1 MFGLVYR
8 FSLSL
13 ALFFSSFF
21 WASSFH
27 DLDKQVVL
35 SRDTDV
41 HNPNINFCDLKK

>member
-13 ALFFSSFF
+13 ALFSSSFF

-27 DLDKQVVL
+27 DLDKQVFL
-35 SRDTDV
+35 SWDTDV
-41 HNPNINFCDLKK
+41 HKPNINFYHFKK